1 MRFTRL
7 IPYTLR
13 RRRPKGT
20 LRLLVPTIAGFIR
33 LSLTMTALTSA
44 PTAWTAS
51 TDQLWAH
58 WSTHDPQSTVS
69 VDHQPWQTLLSRY
82 VVASDDGINRVAYSD
97 FDESSKT
104 LLDQYLTT
112 LSNLQPTQLNQTQQ
126 LAYWVNLYNALTV
139 QVVLDHPKK
148 DSIRSMGPLLSFGP
162 WDKAYLTIEGKP
174 VSLNDIEHRILRPI
188 WQDHRLHF
196 VLNCAS
202 IGCPNLSRTAYTQE
216 NAEDSL
222 AQAERTFLQH
232 PRALAFHDKDVLQ
245 LSSLFDWYL
254 EDFAEDERALLAYLA
269 AQRPDLAEALLNFPV
284 GSSSNIDYVYDWSLN
299 AVDLR

>member
-1 MRFTRL
+1 
-7 IPYTLR
+7 
-13 RRRPKGT
+13 
-20 LRLLVPTIAGFIR
+20 
-33 LSLTMTALTSA
+33 MTALTSA
-44 PTAWTAS
+44 PSAWAAS

-58 WSTHDPQSTVS
+58 WSTHAPQSTVS

>member
-20 LRLLVPTIAGFIR
+20 LRLLVPTIAWFIR

-82 VVASDDGINRVAYSD
+82 VVESDDGINRVAYSD
-97 FDESSKT
+97 FDDSSKT

-232 PRALAFHDKDVLQ
+232 PRALAFHDQGVLQ

>member
-13 RRRPKGT
+13 RRRPKGA
-20 LRLLVPTIAGFIR
+20 LRFLVPTIAWLIR

-44 PTAWTAS
+44 PSAWAAS

-58 WSTHDPQSTVS
+58 WSTHAPQSTVS

-82 VVASDDGINRVAYSD
+82 VVESDDAINRVAYSD
-97 FDESSKT
+97 FDDSSKT

>member
-20 LRLLVPTIAGFIR
+20 LRLLVPTIAWFIR

-44 PTAWTAS
+44 PSAWAAS

-58 WSTHDPQSTVS
+58 WSTHAPQSTVS

-82 VVASDDGINRVAYSD
+82 VVESDDGINRVAYSD
-97 FDESSKT
+97 FDDSSKT